1 MAVLQMQKFS
11 ICALKKNRK
20 EVLELLQAAGVVE
33 VTQEAE
39 EDGVFRKTD
48 TVSSTGMRPL
58 RIRLLRYC
66 RNMFLRRAACFPRW
80 RERL

>member
-33 VTQEAE
+33 VTQEAK

-48 TVSSTGMRPL
+48 TVSL
-58 RIRLLRYC
+58 RQMEC
-66 RNMFLRRAACFPRW
+66 GPCGSGS
-80 RERL
+80 

>member
-39 EDGVFRKTD
+39 D
-48 TVSSTGMRPL
+48 
-58 RIRLLRYC
+58 
-66 RNMFLRRAACFPRW
+66 AH
-80 RERL
+80 